1 MYSQHPYMF
10 LVPKQLSLP
19 WYFLGYYFFF
29 LDRLFFMKS
38 DQMPTTPAAVDLV
51 CPPTRQKHFQLFP
64 PELPIDP
71 NSAPHPPKPNSLGV
85 HAKEGCCFG
94 LWTSFS
100 LNFMFLCYLGQA
112 WKDWRE
118 NLLGT
123 CRSRRV
129 SCFLIGIQNP
139 LSYRNG
145 YFETVTK
152 FHQNLWARRLCV
164 FVITFF
170 LYFYVVKCFLSSK
183 AQTFTHTQ
191 KKVKAVAWK
200 LQGRM
205 VLHTLKPQI
214 RPEKFNDPILQ
225 SHEGPSHLFA
235 KSVL

>member
-1 MYSQHPYMF
+1 
-10 LVPKQLSLP
+10 
-19 WYFLGYYFFF
+19 
-29 LDRLFFMKS
+29 
-38 DQMPTTPAAVDLV
+38 
-51 CPPTRQKHFQLFP
+51 
-64 PELPIDP
+64 
-71 NSAPHPPKPNSLGV
+71 
-85 HAKEGCCFG
+85 
-94 LWTSFS
+94 
-100 LNFMFLCYLGQA
+100 MFLCYLGQA

-152 FHQNLWARRLCV
+152 SHQNLWARRLCV

-183 AQTFTHTQ
+183 APTFKKK

-205 VLHTLKPQI
+205 VLHTLKLQI
-214 RPEKFNDPILQ
+214 PPEKFDDPILQ

-235 KSVL
+235 KSIL